1 MRARGSTLTE
11 TEMAKVQERVK
22 MAPKSNKG
30 NKDFRKDQGYGGTS
44 WVTPQAQLDV
54 PWKS

>member
-1 MRARGSTLTE
+1 MRACGSTLTE

-30 NKDFRKDQGYGGTS
+30 NRDFKKDQG
-44 WVTPQAQLDV
+44 
-54 PWKS
+54 